1 MNMKTIEVTGT
12 PSMAATFFRA
22 LGTGA
27 KRPGLVSALPKIELA
42 LPNVVL
48 DAQHIARYASLCG
61 FSASQGVP
69 LIYPQMLTFPL
80 VTAYICSDECPWP
93 AMGTVHL
100 ANSIEQYKSLRAGD
114 AVRVEMGTGHLFAHE
129 KGQGFT
135 LDLRILRDG
144 ELVWSAT
151 QSLLRVGVKPA
162 SGTPYRS
169 QIASDAALSCQTE
182 FTAPADIGRRYGAVS
197 GDRNPIHMAALT
209 AKLFG
214 FQRAI
219 AHGMWTKARALSYLL
234 PAEPLERAS
243 TSVEFKTPLLLPGRA
258 ALWTERSSNG
268 ALFEVRDR
276 KGQRPHLRGQLSY

>member
-1 MNMKTIEVTGT
+1 MSMKTIEITGT

-27 KRPGLVSALPKIELA
+27 KRPGLVMTLPKAELA
-42 LPNVVL
+42 LPKVVL

-80 VTAYICSDECPWP
+80 VTAYMCSDECPWP

-114 AVRVEMGTGHLFAHE
+114 TVRVEMGTGQLFAHE

-151 QSLLRVGVKPA
+151 QSLLRVGVKQT
-162 SGTPYRS
+162 SGQPFTS
-169 QIASDAALSCQTE
+169 QLASDTALSCQTE

-197 GDRNPIHMAALT
+197 GDRNPIHLTAVT

-214 FQRAI
+214 FQQAI

-234 PAEPLERAS
+234 PAHPLERAS
-243 TSVEFKTPLLLPGRA
+243 TAVEFKTPLLLPGRA
-258 ALWTERSSNG
+258 ALWTERSTHG
-268 ALFEVRDR
+268 AQFEVRDK
-276 KGQRPHLRGQLSY
+276 KGVRPHLRGQLSY

>member
-1 MNMKTIEVTGT
+1 MKTIEVSGT

-27 KRPGLVSALPKIELA
+27 KRPGLVMTLPKVEMAI
-42 LPNVVL
+42 PSVTL
-48 DAQHIARYASLCG
+48 DAQHIARYAALCG

-151 QSLLRVGVKPA
+151 QSLLRVGVKHI
-162 SGTPYRS
+162 SGEPYVS
-169 QIASDAALSCQTE
+169 QLAGETALSCQTE

-197 GDRNPIHMAALT
+197 GDRNPIHMTAVT

-234 PAEPLERAS
+234 PPEPLERAS
-243 TSVEFKTPLLLPGRA
+243 TSVEFKTPLLLPGSA
-258 ALWTERSSNG
+258 ALWTERSANG

-276 KGQRPHLRGQLSY
+276 KGQRPHLRGQLRY